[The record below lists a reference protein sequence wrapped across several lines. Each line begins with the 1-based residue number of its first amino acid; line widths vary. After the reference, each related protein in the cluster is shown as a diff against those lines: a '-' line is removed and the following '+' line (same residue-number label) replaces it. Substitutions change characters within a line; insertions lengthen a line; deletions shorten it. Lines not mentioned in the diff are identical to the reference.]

1 MRATFARGAAV
12 ARRAFARARA
22 ASALAT
28 FARGAGAALLCA
40 ALLLLA
46 ASASAQRAQP
56 ARQGERVSELLTRG
70 RELSAQQVHPNIWG
84 VSGNSNAWLVT
95 TPGGSVLVDTG
106 LAPEA
111 ARTRELLLAVS
122 DAPLRKLVLS
132 HAHAD
137 HIGGAELW
145 RGPGVEVIAHRAF
158 ALRNRSY
165 EMLRPFQVQRARLLW
180 GAVMPEGV
188 ERRFPYPQVPVDVPV
203 DDVYAFELGGV
214 RFEVIASPGGEGPD
228 AVSLWIP
235 EYGAL
240 LCGDALGPV
249 LGAFPNLFTLRGEN
263 LREPLPM
270 LGTLARFRAL
280 NPELLLPGHLEPL
293 RGRRNIRKMLDR
305 TAAALRHVH
314 DATVAGMNR
323 GTPLWT
329 LMREVKLPR
338 RLQMSEQ
345 YGRVSWGVRAIYE
358 LYAGWFR
365 YEDTTELFATPPAAV
380 FPELAELA
388 GGASPV
394 AARARARLDAGEF
407 LPALHLARIALAAE
421 PTNRNALEVR
431 LAALRALLA
440 ENHGNFQLAGWL
452 RHRIA
457 QTEAALSDSAAE

>member
-1 MRATFARGAAV
+1 ML
-12 ARRAFARARA
+12 AFARAAFVR
-22 ASALAT
+22 AT
-28 FARGAGAALLCA
+28 FAALLCA
-40 ALLLLA
+40 ALLTQA
-46 ASASAQRAQP
+46 VSADAQP
-56 ARQGERVSELLTRG
+56 DERVSELLTRG
-70 RELSAQQVHPNIWG
+70 RELSVQQVHPNIWG
-84 VSGNSNAWLVT
+84 VSGNSNAWLVA

-122 DAPLRKLVLS
+122 DAPLRKLVLT

-158 ALRNRSY
+158 ILRNRSY
-165 EMLRPFQVQRARLLW
+165 ELLRPFQVQRARLLW
-180 GAVMPEGV
+180 GAVMPEGA
-188 ERRFPYPQVPVDVPV
+188 ERRFPYPQIPLDVPV
-203 DDVYAFELGGV
+203 DDSYAFELGGV

-270 LGTLARFRAL
+270 LDTLARFRAL

-293 RGRRNIRKMLDR
+293 RGRRKIRKMLDR

-365 YEDTTELFATPPAAV
+365 YEDTTELFATPAAAV

-388 GGASPV
+388 GGAPPV
-394 AARARARLDAGEF
+394 ATRARTKLDQGEI
-407 LPALHLARIALAAE
+407 LPALHLARAALAAD
-421 PTNRNALEVR
+421 PHNRQALEVR

-440 ENHGNFQLAGWL
+440 ENRGNFQLAGWL
-452 RHRIA
+452 RYRIT
-457 QTEAALSDSAAE
+457 QTESALAEAAAE

>member
-1 MRATFARGAAV
+1 MLAFART
-12 ARRAFARARA
+12 AFARAA
-22 ASALAT
+22 C
-28 FARGAGAALLCA
+28 AALLCA
-40 ALLLLA
+40 ALPA
-46 ASASAQRAQP
+46 VSAHAQQD
-56 ARQGERVSELLTRG
+56 ERVSELLTRG
-70 RELSAQQVHPNIWG
+70 RELSVQQVHPNIWG
-84 VSGNSNAWLVT
+84 VSGNSNAWLVA

-122 DAPLRKLVLS
+122 DAPLRKLVLT

-158 ALRNRSY
+158 TLRNRSY
-165 EMLRPFQVQRARLLW
+165 ELLRPFQVQRARLLW
-180 GAVMPEGV
+180 GAVMPEGA
-188 ERRFPYPQVPVDVPV
+188 ERRFPYPQIALDVPV
-203 DDVYAFELGGV
+203 DDSYAFELGGV

-270 LGTLARFRAL
+270 LNTLARFRAL
-280 NPELLLPGHLEPL
+280 EPELLLPGHLEPL
-293 RGRRNIRKMLDR
+293 RGRRKIRKLLDR

-365 YEDTTELFATPPAAV
+365 YEDTTELFATPAAAV

-388 GGASPV
+388 GGAPPV
-394 AARARARLDAGEF
+394 AARARARLDQGEI
-407 LPALHLARIALAAE
+407 LPALHLARAALAAD
-421 PTNRNALEVR
+421 PANRQALEVR

-440 ENHGNFQLAGWL
+440 ENRGNFQLAGWL
-452 RHRIA
+452 RHRIT
-457 QTEAALSDSAAE
+457 QTESALAESAAE

>member
-1 MRATFARGAAV
+1 ML
-12 ARRAFARARA
+12 AFARAA
-22 ASALAT
+22 C
-28 FARGAGAALLCA
+28 AALLCA
-40 ALLLLA
+40 ALPTV
-46 ASASAQRAQP
+46 SAHAQQD
-56 ARQGERVSELLTRG
+56 ERVSELLTRG
-70 RELSAQQVHPNIWG
+70 RELSVQQVHPNIWG
-84 VSGNSNAWLVT
+84 VSGNSNAWLVA

-122 DAPLRKLVLS
+122 DAPLRKLVLT

-145 RGPGVEVIAHRAF
+145 RGPDVEVIAHRAF
-158 ALRNRSY
+158 TLRNRSY
-165 EMLRPFQVQRARLLW
+165 ELLRPFQVQRARLLW
-180 GAVMPEGV
+180 GAVMPEGA
-188 ERRFPYPQVPVDVPV
+188 ERRFPYPQIALDVPV
-203 DDVYAFELGGV
+203 DDSYAFELGGV
-214 RFEVIASPGGEGPD
+214 RFEVLASPGGEGPD

-270 LGTLARFRAL
+270 LNTLARFRAL
-280 NPELLLPGHLEPL
+280 EPELLLPGHLEPL
-293 RGRRNIRKMLDR
+293 RGRRKIRKLLDR

-365 YEDTTELFATPPAAV
+365 YEDTTELFATPAAAV

-388 GGASPV
+388 GGAPPV
-394 AARARARLDAGEF
+394 AARARARLDQGEI
-407 LPALHLARIALAAE
+407 LPALHLARAALAAD
-421 PTNRNALEVR
+421 PANRQALEVR

-440 ENHGNFQLAGWL
+440 ENRGNFQLAGWL
-452 RHRIA
+452 RHRIT
-457 QTEAALSDSAAE
+457 QTESALAESAATE

>member
-1 MRATFARGAAV
+1 MPATARV
-12 ARRAFARARA
+12 AC
-22 ASALAT
+22 
-28 FARGAGAALLCA
+28 AALLCA
-40 ALLLLA
+40 VLLPLA
-46 ASASAQRAQP
+46 VSADAQRAKP
-56 ARQGERVSELLTRG
+56 GERQDERVSELLTRG
-70 RELSAQQVHPNIWG
+70 RELSVQQVHPNIWG
-84 VSGNSNAWLVT
+84 VSGNSNAWLVV

-111 ARTRELLLAVS
+111 ARTRELLQAVS
-122 DAPLRKLVLS
+122 AVPLRKLVLT

-158 ALRNRSY
+158 TLRNRSY
-165 EMLRPFQVQRARLLW
+165 ELLRPFQVQRARLLW
-180 GAVMPEGV
+180 GAVMPEGA
-188 ERRFPYPQVPVDVPV
+188 ERRFPYPMIPLDVPV
-203 DDVYAFELGGV
+203 DDSYAFELGGV

-228 AVSLWIP
+228 AVSVWIP

-270 LGTLARFRAL
+270 LDTLARFRRL
-280 NPELLLPGHLEPL
+280 SPELLLPGHLEPL
-293 RGRRNIRKMLDR
+293 RGRRAIRKMLDR

-380 FPELAELA
+380 YPELAELA
-388 GGASPV
+388 GGAPSV
-394 AARARARLDAGEF
+394 AARARARLDAGEI
-407 LPALHLARIALAAE
+407 LPALHLARVALAAQ
-421 PTNRNALEVR
+421 PGNRQALQVR

-440 ENHGNFQLAGWL
+440 DNRGNFQLAGWL

-457 QTEAALSDSAAE
+457 QTEAALAAAAAAE